1 MYSVGIVGATGA
13 VGQEILKLL
22 DVEHDTT
29 TNTNKNKNIQSLP
42 VSSVHLFGS
51 SRSQGKTM
59 TTTKFGTLTIQLFDC
74 QTVCET
80 CQIVFLAVSGSFAL
94 EHAPK
99 MAQSGTIVIDNSVRT
114 KEIKLQ
120 CVCCVCDLLYCLSQ
134 QLIFTN

>member
-22 DVEHDTT
+22 DVEHDKT
-29 TNTNKNKNIQSLP
+29 TNTNTNIQSLP
-42 VSSVHLFGS
+42 VSCVHLFGS

-99 MAQSGTIVIDNSVRT
+99 MAQSGTIVIDNSVR
-114 KEIKLQ
+114 KKKKK
-120 CVCCVCDLLYCLSQ
+120 
-134 QLIFTN
+134 